1 MAWVRYVL
9 YFVGVAVI
17 TLALTQL
24 EIHFPGSLKLHVI
37 VNEGDQFGTSEYS
50 PVEIIQPLML
60 GICGLLM
67 AWVAKHCPSQRPIA
81 FPFGGL
87 ALVFLIRELD
97 YYLDRYLIDNLW
109 QVLTAIAAAFV
120 IAYTYRQRR
129 RLKIA
134 WGRIWPSPGI
144 ALLFAGSIILF
155 AFVRL
160 VGHEPLW
167 MSILGDNYQRV
178 VKLAVEEFIEL
189 IGYFLWLIG
198 TIEYAYQARAIAY
211 RDPQPA
217 AQRLRDK
224 RRHDQEGPF

>member
-37 VNEGDQFGTSEYS
+37 VNDGDRFGTSEYS
-50 PVEIIQPLML
+50 PIEIIQPLML

-81 FPFGGL
+81 FPFGGI

-97 YYLDRYLIDNLW
+97 YYFDRYLIDNLW
-109 QVLTAIAAAFV
+109 QVLTAIAGAFV
-120 IAYTYRQRR
+120 ITYTYRQRR
-129 RLKIA
+129 RFKIA

-144 ALLFAGSIILF
+144 ALLFAGAIILF

-160 VGHEPLW
+160 VGHEALW
-167 MSILGDNYQRV
+167 MSIMGSDYQRV

-198 TIEYAYQARAIAY
+198 AIEYAYQARAIAY
-211 RDPQPA
+211 REPQPA